1 MTQARVTITTDSAE
15 ATRALGRKLG
25 EVLEPGSCIA
35 LVGPLGAGK
44 TQFVKGIAAGTGV
57 PDNVTVNSPTF
68 VLVNEYTGRLH
79 LYHLDAYRVSQVAE
93 LEALGFLEMTGD
105 GGAVIVEWAD
115 RVAAILPE
123 DHLAVH
129 FEHSGETER
138 RLTAVAGG
146 ERSRLLLSALTVAF

>member
-1 MTQARVTITTDSAE
+1 MNHPRVTITTDTVE

-25 EVLEPGSCIA
+25 EALEPGSCVA

-44 TQFVKGIAAGTGV
+44 TQFVKGIATGAGV
-57 PDNVTVNSPTF
+57 PDHVTVNSPTF
-68 VLVNEYTGRLH
+68 VLVNEYIGRLRLH
-79 LYHLDAYRVSQVAE
+79 HLDAYRLGHVAE
-93 LEALGFLEMTGD
+93 LEALGFAEMVGD

-115 RVAAILPE
+115 RVAAILPD

-129 FEHSGETER
+129 FEHVGETER

-146 ERSRLLLSALTVAF
+146 ERSRLLLSAL

>member
-1 MTQARVTITTDSAE
+1 MTEPGVTITTNSAE

-25 EVLEPGSCIA
+25 EALEPGACVA

-44 TQFVKGIAAGTGV
+44 TQFVKGIASGAGV
-57 PDNVTVNSPTF
+57 PDHVTVNSPTF

-79 LYHLDAYRVSQVAE
+79 LYHLDAYRIGHAAE
-93 LEALGFLEMTGD
+93 LEALGFAEMTGA

-115 RVAAILPE
+115 RVTAILPD

-129 FEHSGETER
+129 YEHAGETKR
-138 RLTAVAGG
+138 RLTAVACG
-146 ERSRLLLSALTVAF
+146 EHSRRLLSAL